1 MEAGK
6 QPKGGNLSWT
16 LLPTS
21 LCALFTPDRG
31 DHEHEHERVTP
42 TLKTLASDAP
52 WTFPPKAITPTP
64 SKPTAPHSP
73 ALLAPKDKARGL
85 QTNRHF
91 SR

>member
-1 MEAGK
+1 MDLA
-6 QPKGGNLSWT
+6 PHLAVR
-16 LLPTS
+16 PIY
-21 LCALFTPDRG
+21 PRDRG
-31 DHEHEHERVTP
+31 DHEHEHEHEHVTP
-42 TLKTLASDAP
+42 TLKTARKRCQP